1 MKRKSMRRMILAA
14 TLAALMLLTAVPAM
28 AETNGS
34 EETPSAETGN
44 VLLMA
49 PAAKALTS
57 SQVKA
62 ITPAAKA
69 ASYSYSKIK
78 VTWDK
83 IDGVDGYIVYRA
95 TSKNGKFIK
104 AYSTSNPNKLYYIN
118 TGRTTGK
125 YYYYKIRGY
134 KKIDG
139 KTVYTKYS
147 PVTAT
152 YARPN
157 KVKFNEAYGTP
168 DGLGM
173 TTLDWEPVAG
183 ASRYE
188 CQVNRKKNGK
198 WTGWK
203 NYVYGTDNR
212 IEKFDTYYTLLSAE
226 RKQNSSGYVTTLV
239 NGEVKT
245 LTIEEDIAGRITKTQ
260 AWIDI
265 VDDDSTYKFRVRAYR
280 SVNGKKVYG
289 AWSDEY
295 TLKETLNPDEIL
307 AALRQYTID
316 YAKKNNPKFI
326 YLDGREGST
335 PENSAYYV
343 DGAFAGF
350 SMYARQEDV
359 IEAYKETIERY
370 VDSVG
375 RSGENCGFLYIRK
388 SYPGDAE
395 GISENVMDKT
405 YYAMWMLY

>member
-1 MKRKSMRRMILAA
+1 MKRKSMRRMNLAA
-14 TLAALMLLTAVPAM
+14 TLVVLVMLTAVPAM
-28 AETNGS
+28 AETTGFEETQAAGS
-34 EETPSAETGN
+34 ED

-49 PAAKALTS
+49 PAAKELTS

-95 TSKNGKFIK
+95 TSKNGKFTK
-104 AYSTSNPNKLYYIN
+104 AYSTGNPDKLYYIN

-152 YARPN
+152 YARP
-157 KVKFNEAYGTP
+157 KVKINEAYGTP

-173 TTLDWEPVAG
+173 TTLDWGPVAG

-188 CQVNRKKNGK
+188 CQVNRKKDGK

-203 NYVYGTDNR
+203 NYVYGTDDR
-212 IEKFDTYYTLLSAE
+212 IEKFDTYYSLLASE
-226 RKQNSSGYVTTLV
+226 KKKYPDGYVTTLV
-239 NGEVKT
+239 DGKVKT
-245 LTIEEDIAGRITKTQ
+245 LTIEEDLARSITKTQ

-265 VDDDSTYKFRVRAYR
+265 VDDDSIYKFRVRAYR
-280 SVNGKKVYG
+280 TVNGKKVYG
-289 AWSDEY
+289 TWSDEY
-295 TLKETLNPDEIL
+295 TLRETLNPDEIL

-326 YLDGREGST
+326 YLDDREGST

-350 SMYARQEDV
+350 SMYARQDDV

-375 RSGENCGFLYIRK
+375 RSGENCGFLFIRK
-388 SYPGDAE
+388 SYPGDKE
-395 GISENVMDKT
+395 GVSGNSTEKT

>member
-1 MKRKSMRRMILAA
+1 MRKLGHAMITALMV
-14 TLAALMLLTAVPAM
+14 ALMLTIALPVYA
-28 AETNGS
+28 S
-34 EETPSAETGN
+34 EVESDI
-44 VLLMA
+44 LIA
-49 PAAKALTS
+49 PASTELTS
-57 SQVKA
+57 NQVKA

-69 ASYSYSKIK
+69 TSYSYSKIK

-83 IDGVDGYIVYRA
+83 IDGLDGYIVYRA
-95 TSKNGKFIK
+95 TSKNGTYSK
-104 AYSTSNPNKLYYIN
+104 AFSTTKNSYIN
-118 TGRTTGK
+118 TNRTTGK
-125 YYYYKIRGY
+125 YYYYKVRGY
-134 KKIDG
+134 KKIGG

-157 KVKFNEAYGTP
+157 KVKINEAYGTP

-173 TTLDWEPVAG
+173 TTLDWGPVAG

-188 CQVNRKKNGK
+188 CQVNRKKDGK

-203 NYVYGTDNR
+203 SYVYGTDDR
-212 IEKFDTYYTLLSAE
+212 IEKFDTYYSLLASE
-226 RKQNSSGYVTTLV
+226 KKKYPDGYVTTLV
-239 NGEVKT
+239 DGKVKT
-245 LTIEEDIAGRITKTQ
+245 LTIEEDLARSITKTQ

-265 VDDDSTYKFRVRAYR
+265 VDDDSIYKFRVRAYR
-280 SVNGKKVYG
+280 TVNGKKVYG
-289 AWSDEY
+289 TWSDEY
-295 TLKETLNPDEIL
+295 TLRETLNPDEIL

-326 YLDGREGST
+326 YLDDREGST

-350 SMYARQEDV
+350 SMYARQDDV

-375 RSGENCGFLYIRK
+375 RSGENCGFLFIRK
-388 SYPGDAE
+388 SYPGDKE
-395 GISENVMDKT
+395 GVSGNSTEKT

>member
-1 MKRKSMRRMILAA
+1 MKRKRMRRMNLAA
-14 TLAALMLLTAVPAM
+14 TLVVLVMLTAVPAM
-28 AETNGS
+28 AETTGFEETQAAGS
-34 EETPSAETGN
+34 ED

-49 PAAKALTS
+49 PAAKELTS

-95 TSKNGKFIK
+95 TSKNGKFTK
-104 AYSTSNPNKLYYIN
+104 AYSTSNPDKLHYIN

-157 KVKFNEAYGTP
+157 KVKINEAYGTP

-173 TTLDWEPVAG
+173 TTLDWGPVAG

-188 CQVNRKKNGK
+188 CQVNSNKDGML
-198 WTGWK
+198 TGWTS
-203 NYVYGTDNR
+203 YVEGSDDR
-212 IEKFDTYYTLLSAE
+212 IEKFDTYYSLLASE
-226 RKQNSSGYVTTLV
+226 KKKYPDGYVTTLV
-239 NGEVKT
+239 DGKVKT
-245 LTIEEDIAGRITKTQ
+245 LTIEEDLARSITKTQ

-265 VDDDSTYKFRVRAYR
+265 VDDDSIYKFRVRAYR
-280 SVNGKKVYG
+280 TVNGKKVYG
-289 AWSDEY
+289 TWSDEY
-295 TLKETLNPDEIL
+295 TLRETLNPDEIL

-326 YLDGREGST
+326 YLDDREGST

-350 SMYARQEDV
+350 SMYARQDDV

-375 RSGENCGFLYIRK
+375 RSGENCGFLFIRK
-388 SYPGDAE
+388 SYPGDKE
-395 GISENVMDKT
+395 GVSGNSTEKT

>member
-1 MKRKSMRRMILAA
+1 MKRKRMRRMNLAA
-14 TLAALMLLTAVPAM
+14 TLVVLVMLTAVPAM
-28 AETNGS
+28 AETTGFEETQAAGS
-34 EETPSAETGN
+34 ED

-49 PAAKALTS
+49 PAAKELTS

-95 TSKNGKFIK
+95 TSKNGKFTK
-104 AYSTSNPNKLYYIN
+104 AYSTSNPDKLHYIN

-157 KVKFNEAYGTP
+157 KVKINEAYGTP

-173 TTLDWEPVAG
+173 TTLDWGPVAG

-188 CQVNRKKNGK
+188 CQVNRKKDGK

-203 NYVYGTDNR
+203 SYVYGTDDR
-212 IEKFDTYYTLLSAE
+212 IEKFDTYYSLLASE
-226 RKQNSSGYVTTLV
+226 KKKYPDGYVTTLV
-239 NGEVKT
+239 DGKVKT
-245 LTIEEDIAGRITKTQ
+245 LTIEEDLARSITKTQ

-265 VDDDSTYKFRVRAYR
+265 VDDDSIYKFRVRAYR
-280 SVNGKKVYG
+280 TVNGKKVYG
-289 AWSDEY
+289 TWSDEY
-295 TLKETLNPDEIL
+295 TLRETLNPDEIL

-326 YLDGREGST
+326 YLDDREGST

-350 SMYARQEDV
+350 SMSSRQDDV
-359 IEAYKETIERY
+359 IEAYKDTIERY

-375 RSGENCGFLYIRK
+375 RSGENCGFLFIRK
-388 SYPGDAE
+388 SYPGDKE
-395 GISENVMDKT
+395 GVSGNSTEKT

>member
-1 MKRKSMRRMILAA
+1 MKRKRMRRMNLAA
-14 TLAALMLLTAVPAM
+14 TLVVLVMLTAVPAM
-28 AETNGS
+28 AETTGFEETQAAGS
-34 EETPSAETGN
+34 ED

-49 PAAKALTS
+49 PAAKELTS

-95 TSKNGKFIK
+95 TSKNGKFTK
-104 AYSTSNPNKLYYIN
+104 AYSTSNPDKLHYIN

-157 KVKFNEAYGTP
+157 KVKINEAYGTP

-173 TTLDWEPVAG
+173 TTLDWGPVAG

-188 CQVNRKKNGK
+188 CQVNRKKDGK

-203 NYVYGTDNR
+203 RYVYGTDDR
-212 IEKFDTYYTLLSAE
+212 IEKFDTYYSLLASE
-226 RKQNSSGYVTTLV
+226 KKKYPDGYVTTLV
-239 NGEVKT
+239 DGKVKT
-245 LTIEEDIAGRITKTQ
+245 LTIEEDLARSITKTQ

-265 VDDDSTYKFRVRAYR
+265 VDDDSIYKFRVRAYR
-280 SVNGKKVYG
+280 TVNGKKVYG
-289 AWSDEY
+289 TWSDEY
-295 TLKETLNPDEIL
+295 TLRETLNPDEIL

-326 YLDGREGST
+326 YLDDREGST
-335 PENSAYYV
+335 PENSAYYL

-350 SMYARQEDV
+350 SMYARQDDV

-375 RSGENCGFLYIRK
+375 RSGENCGFLFIRK
-388 SYPGDAE
+388 SYPGDKE
-395 GISENVMDKT
+395 GVSGNSTEKT